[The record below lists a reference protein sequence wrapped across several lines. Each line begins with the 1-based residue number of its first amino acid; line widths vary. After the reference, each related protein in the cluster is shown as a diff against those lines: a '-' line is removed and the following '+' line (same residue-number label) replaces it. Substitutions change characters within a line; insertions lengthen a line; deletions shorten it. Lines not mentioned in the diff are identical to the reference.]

1 MTKYSKVAERHTS
14 NPGLRIDWLAGV
26 FCSNILIHVGGWRFL
41 CVLSVC
47 TLSCIL
53 ETMLVAVVISCRSV
67 VHCAAASLP
76 SFQLV
81 WLVPTRVT
89 NSVRSGLHFNY
100 KQTVS
105 NSLIESGPLLAKYGC
120 VPRLRVSKMLNKFI
134 INVGIDTLGKRAT
147 HVDSLLKQ

>member
-76 SFQLV
+76 SFPLV
-81 WLVPTRVT
+81 L
-89 NSVRSGLHFNY
+89 GELY
-100 KQTVS
+100 
-105 NSLIESGPLLAKYGC
+105 C
-120 VPRLRVSKMLNKFI
+120 SKMVGTHSCFEQSLVSISTSSNLSATVLTEVDHYSQSMAVPQAASVE
-134 INVGIDTLGKRAT
+134 NVK
-147 HVDSLLKQ
+147 